1 MIKNLA
7 IGGGSNRTL
16 LLLALLLGLIA
27 AVLIGLY
34 LSSLEGDGES
44 GATTTNRTVVV
55 AAFDIPPLT
64 EITPEML
71 TVKSIPL
78 DLVLTGVFTDADDA
92 IGETTQ
98 TTIVA
103 GEQVLQT
110 KLTSPDSAQDAFGD
124 DAPLSLIVP
133 EGMRAFSISV
143 SAVGAAGG
151 LIRPGDYVD
160 LLISGELTDVPEVS
174 SLTPSTACYV
184 LQNVEILALDSTL
197 KRTASGS
204 DAAGIAAVDTNTE
217 ASRATLAV
225 TPSQVWQLAAVQGNV
240 SGGGVD
246 RQLWLS
252 LRPFGDSAAIGGIP
266 TCSVLAAPNAVPGS

>member
-1 MIKNLA
+1 
-7 IGGGSNRTL
+7 
-16 LLLALLLGLIA
+16 
-27 AVLIGLY
+27 
-34 LSSLEGDGES
+34 
-44 GATTTNRTVVV
+44 
-55 AAFDIPPLT
+55 
-64 EITPEML
+64 
-71 TVKSIPL
+71 
-78 DLVLTGVFTDADDA
+78 
-92 IGETTQ
+92 
-98 TTIVA
+98 
-103 GEQVLQT
+103 
-110 KLTSPDSAQDAFGD
+110 
-124 DAPLSLIVP
+124 
-133 EGMRAFSISV
+133 
-143 SAVGAAGG
+143 
-151 LIRPGDYVD
+151 VD